1 MAGFGPIHLE
11 LRPKISLPCQRPA
24 EDALGVGKLRNVPL
38 LFDRIPLADQ
48 VGISHRIFFDGIE
61 FCLRLDERFV
71 AAVLNKMLMCRDD
84 PADLI
89 TRRFGKLSQ
98 QKEHFFIEL
107 PPRFDRIETGVKNIV
122 DIQRPESDRDHH
134 PMVKHVQH
142 RQGLVAFPA
151 AQAVKSPDVVLRVF
165 PAVVG
170 EGIELFEIL
179 FEGRGHSR
187 ENTAAKDWGQFN
199 PWNGDLPPEMVAG
212 MEILNHIAAEPTRN
226 PEARHQVPADPTR
239 LHCDLTQGG
248 AFCPER
254 NAPPVPILAAF
265 GADNMHQCRVTGSW
279 DFDRAVSENP
289 GGLIRSFRRL
299 FRKTNTD
306 VWEDV
311 IFQFGE
317 RRFLCGEKSRII
329 GYGETAEDAEKI
341 VNDFTAAYGA
351 TPPKTG
357 GRFQLIRKDRFDF
370 KCEDV
375 ALGEDTVLTGE
386 DFALRYPGDAPAWH
400 QEFVEKL
407 IARKSGLSILE
418 GTPGTGK
425 TTYLRHLMGT
435 LQETHRFY
443 FIPPSN
449 LRILSESDF
458 IGFWAGERQIHS
470 DKRLVVILED
480 ADAAIMT
487 RGKDNQ
493 EQVSALLNL
502 SDGMLGDFLSLQ
514 IICTINCSA
523 SEIDQALVRPGRLL
537 SHRVFERLDP
547 SQAARLAASIGKPL
561 PHAKDYSLAEV
572 FAGHGARGKARPHI
586 GFGGPN

>member
-1 MAGFGPIHLE
+1 M
-11 LRPKISLPCQRPA
+11 Q
-24 EDALGVGKLRNVPL
+24 
-38 LFDRIPLADQ
+38 
-48 VGISHRIFFDGIE
+48 
-61 FCLRLDERFV
+61 
-71 AAVLNKMLMCRDD
+71 
-84 PADLI
+84 
-89 TRRFGKLSQ
+89 
-98 QKEHFFIEL
+98 
-107 PPRFDRIETGVKNIV
+107 
-122 DIQRPESDRDHH
+122 
-134 PMVKHVQH
+134 
-142 RQGLVAFPA
+142 
-151 AQAVKSPDVVLRVF
+151 
-165 PAVVG
+165 
-170 EGIELFEIL
+170 
-179 FEGRGHSR
+179 
-187 ENTAAKDWGQFN
+187 
-199 PWNGDLPPEMVAG
+199 
-212 MEILNHIAAEPTRN
+212 ILNHIAAEPTCN

-248 AFCPER
+248 AFCPDR
-254 NAPPVPILAAF
+254 NAPPVPVLTAF
-265 GADNMHQCRVTGSW
+265 GDGNLHQCRLGGSW
-279 DFDRAVSENP
+279 DFDRAVAENRS
-289 GGLIRSFRRL
+289 GLIRSFRRL

-329 GYGETAEDAEKI
+329 GYGETSEDAEKI
-341 VNDFTAAYGA
+341 VNDFTVAYGN

-375 ALGEDTVLTGE
+375 TLGADTVLSEE
-386 DFALRYPGDAPAWH
+386 DFALRYPEGSSAWH
-400 QEFVEKL
+400 QEFVGKL

-449 LRILSESDF
+449 MRILSESDF

-470 DKRLVVILED
+470 DRRLAVILED

-487 RGKDNQ
+487 RAKDNQ
-493 EQVSALLNL
+493 DQVSALLNL

-547 SQAARLAASIGKPL
+547 SQAALLAASIGKLL

-572 FAGHGARGKARPHI
+572 FAGHGAGGKARPRI
-586 GFGGPN
+586 GFGGTN